1 MFFFQLI
8 LIVPKNGLH
17 VYLGTN
23 LFAAFCWTALCGA
36 KNFLWWQ
43 AICTNAA
50 TWITTVLSWW
60 LLPGLFFLNL
70 LFLFIYFLLFYYSYV
85 HTRLGSFLPP
95 APTPSLTRIKEA
107 KKYMEQIRKV
117 WRHEVWEEI
126 WRIKWKRFKSTI
138 HHACAFSV
146 ALQTENTCEIEH
158 I

>member
-50 TWITTVLSWW
+50 TW
-60 LLPGLFFLNL
+60 
-70 LFLFIYFLLFYYSYV
+70 
-85 HTRLGSFLPP
+85 
-95 APTPSLTRIKEA
+95 
-107 KKYMEQIRKV
+107 
-117 WRHEVWEEI
+117 
-126 WRIKWKRFKSTI
+126 
-138 HHACAFSV
+138 
-146 ALQTENTCEIEH
+146 
-158 I
+158 